1 MSQKNIT
8 HEIIQKESD
17 YVLPTYPRLPFVLSR
32 GKGAYLFDTE
42 GNQYLDFGSGIAV
55 TALGHSDEDVV
66 RAIQQQVK
74 KLSHV
79 SNLYHTAP
87 HAELAEKL
95 CQLSFADKV
104 FFSNSGAEAIEASLK
119 FARKYGK
126 VRFGKEKTKLVAF
139 SNGFH
144 GRTFGALSITD
155 REKYQAPF
163 RPLLPDVE
171 IIPFND
177 IAAAQQAIDASTCA
191 VVVEVIQ
198 GEGGVYLATQQFLQA
213 LREICTQQ
221 AALLIVDEIQTG
233 FGRTGK
239 LWAYQHYDI
248 QPDMMTLAKAMGGG
262 LPIGATLL
270 TNDVAETV
278 LAGDHGSTFGGGPV
292 AASAALVV
300 LERTQTPSML
310 DRVHELS
317 TYLCHELNALDLAQV
332 VEIRSLGLMVGIE
345 LNTTAEPF
353 YKKAHEYGILLLTA
367 GPNVI
372 RLLPPLTIT
381 KAEIDQFIQA
391 FNNLLMEPIK

>member
-1 MSQKNIT
+1 MPQNNIT
-8 HEIIQKESD
+8 HEIIQKERD
-17 YVLPTYPRLPFVLSR
+17 YVLPTYPRLPFVLCR

-55 TALGHSDEDVV
+55 TALGHSDEGVIQ
-66 RAIQQQVK
+66 AIQKQVQ

-87 HAELAEKL
+87 QAELAEKL

-104 FFSNSGAEAIEASLK
+104 FFSNSGTEAIEASLK

-126 VRFGKEKTKLVAF
+126 VKFGEGKIKIVAF

-155 REKYQAPF
+155 RETYQAPF

-171 IIPFND
+171 ILPFND
-177 IAAAQQAIDASTCA
+177 IEAAQTTIDKNTCA

-198 GEGGVYLATQQFLQA
+198 GEGGINLASKEFLMA

-239 LWAYQHYDI
+239 LWAYQNYDI
-248 QPDMMTLAKAMGGG
+248 QPDMMALAKAMGGG

-270 TNDVAETV
+270 TSDVAETIN
-278 LAGDHGSTFGGGPV
+278 AGDHGSTFGGGPV

-300 LERTQTPSML
+300 LERTQTPDL
-310 DRVHELS
+310 LNHVKKLG
-317 TYLCHELNALDLAQV
+317 TYLSQELNALDLAQI
-332 VEIRSLGLMVGIE
+332 VEIRYVGLMVGIE
-345 LNTTAEPF
+345 LNTAAEPF

-372 RLLPPLTIT
+372 RLLPPLTVT

-391 FNNLLMEPIK
+391 FNHLLREQIA

>member
-1 MSQKNIT
+1 MPQKNIT

-17 YVLPTYPRLPFVLSR
+17 YVLHTYPRLPFVLCR

-66 RAIQQQVK
+66 RAIQQQVQ

-79 SNLYHTAP
+79 SNLYHTVP
-87 HAELAEKL
+87 QAELAEKL

-104 FFSNSGAEAIEASLK
+104 FFSNSGAEALEASLK

-126 VRFGKEKTKLVAF
+126 VKFGEGKIKIVAF

-171 IIPFND
+171 ILPFND
-177 IAAAQQAIDASTCA
+177 IKAAQKAIDVNTCA

-198 GEGGVYLATQQFLQA
+198 GEGGINLASKEFLMA

-221 AALLIVDEIQTG
+221 AALLIMDEIQTG

-239 LWAYQHYDI
+239 LWAYQNYDI
-248 QPDMMTLAKAMGGG
+248 QPDMMALAKAMGGG

-270 TNDVAETV
+270 TSDVAETIN
-278 LAGDHGSTFGGGPV
+278 AGDHGSTFGGGPV

-300 LERTQTPSML
+300 LERTQTSGML
-310 DRVHELS
+310 NHVQKLG
-317 TYLCHELNALDLAQV
+317 TYLSQELNALDLPQI
-332 VEIRSLGLMVGIE
+332 VEIRSVGLMVGIE
-345 LNTTAEPF
+345 LNTAAEPF

-367 GPNVI
+367 GPNII
-372 RLLPPLTIT
+372 RLLPPLTVT

-391 FNNLLMEPIK
+391 FSHLLREETA

>member
-1 MSQKNIT
+1 MPQNNIT

-17 YVLPTYPRLPFVLSR
+17 YVLPTYPRLPFVLCR

-55 TALGHSDEDVV
+55 TALGHSDEDVI
-66 RAIQQQVK
+66 RAIQQQVQ

-79 SNLYHTAP
+79 SNLYHTVP
-87 HAELAEKL
+87 QAELAEKL

-104 FFSNSGAEAIEASLK
+104 FFSNSGAEALEASLK

-126 VRFGKEKTKLVAF
+126 VKFGEGKIKIVAF

-171 IIPFND
+171 ILPYND
-177 IAAAQQAIDASTCA
+177 IEAAQKAIDVNTCA

-198 GEGGVYLATQQFLQA
+198 GEGGINLASKEFLMA

-221 AALLIVDEIQTG
+221 AALLIIDEIQTG

-239 LWAYQHYDI
+239 LWAYQNYDI
-248 QPDMMTLAKAMGGG
+248 QPDMMALAKAMGGG
-262 LPIGATLL
+262 LPMGATLL
-270 TNDVAETV
+270 TSDVAETIN
-278 LAGDHGSTFGGGPV
+278 AGDHGSTFGGGPV

-300 LERTQTPSML
+300 LERTQTSGML
-310 DRVHELS
+310 NHVQKLG
-317 TYLCHELNALDLAQV
+317 TYLSQELNALNLPQV
-332 VEIRSLGLMVGIE
+332 VEIRSVGLMVGIE
-345 LNTTAEPF
+345 LNTAAEPF

-367 GPNVI
+367 GPNII

-391 FNNLLMEPIK
+391 FNHLLREETA